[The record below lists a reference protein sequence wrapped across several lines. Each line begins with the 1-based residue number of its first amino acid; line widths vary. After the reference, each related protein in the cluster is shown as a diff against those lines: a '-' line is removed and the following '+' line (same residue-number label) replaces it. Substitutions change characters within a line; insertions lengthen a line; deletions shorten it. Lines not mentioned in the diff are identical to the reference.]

1 MKIITQVEKIKI
13 SRLMK
18 SKMELLLAGLFI
30 FPFRYPFYMKIW
42 SQVKNYKKNEN
53 QTQL

>member
-1 MKIITQVEKIKI
+1 MKISTQVEKMKV

-18 SKMELLLAGLFI
+18 SKMELLLAGLSI
-30 FPFRYPFYMKIW
+30 FPFRYAFYKKIW
-42 SQVKNYKKNEN
+42 SQVKNYTKKEN